1 VDAQAGVP
9 VRRVSHELAGSMD
22 VPYTKS
28 VKGKPLWF
36 KYNFQSPA
44 MLIPVRNVEGNIVWK
59 FNVQIDDEGFLSS
72 HHVRGKPS
80 PGRFLPE
87 CPMVP

>member
-1 VDAQAGVP
+1 MDAQAGVP

-59 FNVQIDDEGFLSS
+59 FNVQIDDEGFL
-72 HHVRGKPS
+72 
-80 PGRFLPE
+80 
-87 CPMVP
+87 